1 MSGGLFGARIPRR
14 AKTIRL
20 RHGLRDGLRY
30 GKKRAI
36 TLSAASNQAGAE
48 KVRQGPGGSA
58 TGSRVAY
65 FEFAGG
71 RARMVIGGSG
81 CRYFFA
87 VNGRWWLW
95 MHVTA
100 AWCHECLGCGKCGC
114 RSAFSLW

>member
-87 VNGRWWLW
+87 G
-95 MHVTA
+95 
-100 AWCHECLGCGKCGC
+100 E
-114 RSAFSLW
+114 RSMVVVDARDRGVVSRMPGLREVRV

>member
-20 RHGLRDGLRY
+20 RHGH

-58 TGSRVAY
+58 TARVSPTSNLRA
-65 FEFAGG
+65 AG
-71 RARMVIGGSG
+71 
-81 CRYFFA
+81 
-87 VNGRWWLW
+87 
-95 MHVTA
+95 
-100 AWCHECLGCGKCGC
+100 HE
-114 RSAFSLW
+114 W

>member
-20 RHGLRDGLRY
+20 RHGH

-87 VNGRWWLW
+87 G
-95 MHVTA
+95 
-100 AWCHECLGCGKCGC
+100 E
-114 RSAFSLW
+114 RSMVVVDARDRGVVSRMPGLREVRV